1 MLGLG
6 LLLVLGLMQ
15 DADGSVPFSFGTDSE
30 GDLVFSDDEEIV
42 KKACGKSIAPFPTGI
57 LMQMQMQIY
66 VDWFTHFFWNMDR
79 VMENMCDNSP
89 FYVIVLE

>member
-1 MLGLG
+1 
-6 LLLVLGLMQ
+6 MQ

-57 LMQMQMQIY
+57 LMQLY
-66 VDWFTHFFWNMDR
+66 VD
-79 VMENMCDNSP
+79 
-89 FYVIVLE
+89 